1 MRIVAQRVSEASVV
15 VDGAVVGRIGPGL
28 LLLVGV
34 AEGDAAEDAEAAVDK
49 IAGLRVFPGADGRM
63 GLSLEAVGGEVLVVS
78 QFTLLADI
86 RRGRRPSFTGAAA
99 PETAEPLIEAMIE
112 MFEARGI
119 TTSCGV
125 FGAKMSVRLV
135 NEGPV
140 TFTMSVTRGAVS

>member
-1 MRIVAQRVSEASVV
+1 MRVVAQRVSEASVV

-34 AEGDAAEDAEAAVDK
+34 AEGDAVEDVEAAVDK

-63 GLSLEAVGGEVLVVS
+63 DLSLEAVGGEVLVVS

-86 RRGRRPSFTGAAA
+86 RRGRRPSFAGAAA
-99 PETAEPLIEAMIE
+99 PEAAEPLIEAMIE
-112 MFEARGI
+112 MLEARGI
-119 TTSCGV
+119 TTARGV
-125 FGAKMSVRLV
+125 FGAMMSVRLV